1 MHVRVVVL
9 MALTVELFFNVMYVE
24 CNQNYGLFIVKMR
37 LLLFMVFCNA
47 GLMEVD

>member
-1 MHVRVVVL
+1 MDVIKVVL
-9 MALTVELFFNVMYVE
+9 MALKVELFFNVMYVE

-37 LLLFMVFCNA
+37 LLLFMVFYNG